1 MSKETSCSPGS
12 SEKGDTST
20 CEPDPE
26 DFISI
31 SVTSQLLQDPYY
43 ISLVG
48 DFIIWETEKYLK
60 IVKQLDENETVSEH
74 VVPQLDM
81 DPNIS
86 ESFIRGLPQVI
97 QQWRVL
103 YALHGRMLTI
113 RLCPFE
119 LHELVWVAFP
129 VHIAFW
135 FKTPPP
141 PSDVSMVDFYAGA
154 YVRWYYGYPIRPDGT
169 FPPSIRVVS
178 PPVYLCHPDLKNDL
192 TPIMIDIGHKHEIYQ
207 VLKDAVDMQ
216 TFAATTSYRYA
227 IGIKIYSKSFQVFY
241 ATRDKKRGFGMA
253 PLEGKTGYES
263 PIIDVESPTDI
274 IIELPALEIYKG
286 CRNLPPIPSKTFQLP
301 LECIRRLFQGKL

>member
-1 MSKETSCSPGS
+1 MNNSRETTKTTTRTLTQTRTASHARTKDFEEETNITSMSKETSCSPGS

-113 RLCPFE
+113 RVCPFE

-129 VHIAFW
+129 VHIA
-135 FKTPPP
+135 
-141 PSDVSMVDFYAGA
+141 
-154 YVRWYYGYPIRPDGT
+154 
-169 FPPSIRVVS
+169 
-178 PPVYLCHPDLKNDL
+178 LC
-192 TPIMIDIGHKHEIYQ
+192 I
-207 VLKDAVDMQ
+207 
-216 TFAATTSYRYA
+216 
-227 IGIKIYSKSFQVFY
+227 
-241 ATRDKKRGFGMA
+241 
-253 PLEGKTGYES
+253 
-263 PIIDVESPTDI
+263 
-274 IIELPALEIYKG
+274 
-286 CRNLPPIPSKTFQLP
+286 
-301 LECIRRLFQGKL
+301 